1 MRVFLATGRKAAGM
15 VLLGFGLLLMTAP
28 ARAEPLRLAYESW
41 VAPGPF
47 FIAREKGWFAEEGV
61 SVELVNIEDIR
72 IRASALA
79 TGEVDAITANI
90 DEAILQ
96 MAAEGGMRFA
106 FAIAES
112 RGGDGLIANNDIED
126 VAGLKGKTVA
136 VQPGTSR
143 QFYLNMLLRAAGLAE
158 TDIVT
163 VAMAPGEAGLAFERS
178 KVDAAVT
185 WNPWLVRTENMPH
198 GGVLVDT
205 SSQPGLLVEMV
216 VARNDVLWERQ
227 ADFQALYRAW
237 LRAVA
242 WEKENPDDA
251 ALLIAAG
258 IGRWLRNEVVVAEM
272 RQGIA
277 WYDGPMN
284 ESFFGTVKEPGP
296 LLGTIASAIEIW
308 SGYGKLQVS
317 AGPAE
322 LIGRAVMVGDGPDP
336 GREGRFYSIP

>member
-1 MRVFLATGRKAAGM
+1 MRVFLATGRKATGS
-15 VLLGFGLLLMTAP
+15 VLLALALLLAAVP

-96 MAAEGGMRFA
+96 LAAERAMRFA

-112 RGGDGLIANNDIED
+112 RGGDGLIANNDIKD
-126 VAGLKGKTVA
+126 IVGLKGKTVA

-143 QFYLNMLLRAAGLAE
+143 QFYLNALLRAAGMTE
-158 TDIVT
+158 TDLTIV
-163 VAMAPGEAGLAFERS
+163 AKAPGEAGLAFERGE
-178 KVDAAVT
+178 VDAAVT
-185 WNPWLVRTENMPH
+185 WAPWLARTEQMPH
-198 GGVLVDT
+198 GRVLTD
-205 SSQPGLLVEMV
+205 SSKQPGLLVEMV
-216 VARNDVLWERQ
+216 VARSEVLEKRR
-227 ADFQALYRAW
+227 AEFQALYRAW

-242 WEKENPDDA
+242 WEKENPDDSA
-251 ALLIAAG
+251 MLIAAG
-258 IGRWLRNEVVVAEM
+258 IGRWLRNEAAVKEM
-272 RQGIA
+272 REGVA

-284 ESFFGTVKEPGP
+284 ESLFGTVTKPGP
-296 LLGTIASAIEIW
+296 LAGTIASAIEIW
-308 SGYGKLQVS
+308 SGFGKLQTD
-317 AGPAE
+317 ARPDE
-322 LIGRAVMVGDGPDP
+322 LVGRAVIGW
-336 GREGRFYSIP
+336 